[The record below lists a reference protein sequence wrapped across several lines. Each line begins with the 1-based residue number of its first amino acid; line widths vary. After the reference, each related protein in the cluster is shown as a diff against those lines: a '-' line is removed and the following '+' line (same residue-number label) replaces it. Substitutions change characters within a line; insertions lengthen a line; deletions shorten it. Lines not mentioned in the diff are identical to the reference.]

1 MKKKIGL
8 LAMASLLLMTLS
20 GCSQD
25 KSFFDNVSE
34 VNDIINDFVW
44 MKIGLYLLLGTGII
58 MTLVNK
64 FFQITHIKHWMKM
77 TIGKMFHKSVKGH
90 SHHDKASITQFQ
102 ALCTA
107 LAATVGVGNIAGVAS
122 AIVSGGPGAV
132 FWMWIAAIVGMM
144 TSYSEN
150 VLGIYYRKKNADG
163 EWSGGAMYY
172 LRDGLGAKK
181 NCKTLG
187 KVLAILFAIFTIFAS
202 FGIGNM
208 GQINKIVANLEGA
221 FKIEALSNIS
231 ILGTDLYKIIIG
243 LVIMIIAGL
252 IIIGGIK
259 RIAIFA
265 EKVVPFMVCFF
276 IVASLIV
283 IGVNY
288 SQIGNAFTAIFK
300 FAFSPNAAWGGAVGL
315 TISQVITLGFKRGVF
330 SNEAGLGS
338 SVMVNSNSNVQEPAR
353 QGFWGIFEV
362 FVDTIIVC
370 TMTALVIL
378 TSGVIELNTGKLAEG
393 TTGDATLVAKAFD
406 SVFSISG
413 INIGSMFIAI
423 AIFLFAFTT
432 VLGWS
437 HYGTKAWE
445 FLFGVKSTF
454 AYKIFFVFIIIF
466 GAVMTSSL
474 AWDISD
480 TFNGMMMIPNLVGV
494 IVLSPAVYKITK
506 NYKDR
511 VLKHKDI
518 KQMLSNDPEIQK
530 EQEEI
535 LKCVTEIELK
545 NK

>member
-25 KSFFDNVSE
+25 ESFFDNVSE

-480 TFNGMMMIPNLVGV
+480 TFNGMMMIPNLIGV
-494 IVLSPAVYKITK
+494 IVLSPVVYKITK

-518 KQMLSNDPEIQK
+518 KPMLSNDPEIQK

-535 LKCVTEIELK
+535 LKCVTEVELK

>member
-144 TSYSEN
+144 TSYYEN

-518 KQMLSNDPEIQK
+518 KPMLSNDPEIQK

>member
-8 LAMASLLLMTLS
+8 LAMVSLLLMTLS
-20 GCSQD
+20 GCSQE

-34 VNDIINDFVW
+34 INDIINDFVW

-208 GQINKIVANLEGA
+208 GQVNKIVANLEGA

-252 IIIGGIK
+252 IVIGGIK
-259 RIAIFA
+259 RIAVFA

-276 IVASLIV
+276 VVASLIV

-378 TSGVIELNTGKLAEG
+378 TSGVIELSTGKLAEG

-406 SVFSISG
+406 SVFSIGG

-454 AYKIFFVFIIIF
+454 AYKIFFVLIIIF

-494 IVLSPAVYKITK
+494 IVLSPVVYKITK

-518 KQMLSNDPEIQK
+518 KPMLSNDPEIQK

-535 LKCVTEIELK
+535 LKCVTEAELQDK
-545 NK
+545 

>member
-34 VNDIINDFVW
+34 INDIINDFVW

-187 KVLAILFAIFTIFAS
+187 KVLAILFAIFAIFAS

-259 RIAIFA
+259 RIAIF
-265 EKVVPFMVCFF
+265 C
-276 IVASLIV
+276 
-283 IGVNY
+283 
-288 SQIGNAFTAIFK
+288 
-300 FAFSPNAAWGGAVGL
+300 
-315 TISQVITLGFKRGVF
+315 
-330 SNEAGLGS
+330 
-338 SVMVNSNSNVQEPAR
+338 
-353 QGFWGIFEV
+353 
-362 FVDTIIVC
+362 
-370 TMTALVIL
+370 
-378 TSGVIELNTGKLAEG
+378 
-393 TTGDATLVAKAFD
+393 
-406 SVFSISG
+406 
-413 INIGSMFIAI
+413 
-423 AIFLFAFTT
+423 
-432 VLGWS
+432 
-437 HYGTKAWE
+437 
-445 FLFGVKSTF
+445 
-454 AYKIFFVFIIIF
+454 
-466 GAVMTSSL
+466 
-474 AWDISD
+474 
-480 TFNGMMMIPNLVGV
+480 
-494 IVLSPAVYKITK
+494 
-506 NYKDR
+506 
-511 VLKHKDI
+511 
-518 KQMLSNDPEIQK
+518 
-530 EQEEI
+530 
-535 LKCVTEIELK
+535 
-545 NK
+545 

>member
-34 VNDIINDFVW
+34 INDIINDFVW
-44 MKIGLYLLLGTGII
+44 MKMGVYLVLGTGII
-58 MTLVNK
+58 MTVVNK

-208 GQINKIVANLEGA
+208 GQVNKIVANLEGA

-378 TSGVIELNTGKLAEG
+378 TSGVIELSTGKLAEG

-406 SVFSISG
+406 SVFSIGG

-454 AYKIFFVFIIIF
+454 AYRIFFVLIIIF

-518 KQMLSNDPEIQK
+518 KPMLSNDPEIQK

>member
-34 VNDIINDFVW
+34 INDIINDFVW

-77 TIGKMFHKSVKGH
+77 TLGKMFNKSVKGH

-187 KVLAILFAIFTIFAS
+187 NVLAILFAIFTIFAS

-208 GQINKIVANLEGA
+208 GQVNKIVANLEGA

-406 SVFSISG
+406 SVFSIGG

-454 AYKIFFVFIIIF
+454 AYRIFFVLIIIF

-518 KQMLSNDPEIQK
+518 KPMLSNDPEIQK

>member
-8 LAMASLLLMTLS
+8 LAMVSLLLMTLS
-20 GCSQD
+20 GCSQE

-34 VNDIINDFVW
+34 INDIINDFVW

-208 GQINKIVANLEGA
+208 GQVNKIVANLEGA

-252 IIIGGIK
+252 IVIGGIK
-259 RIAIFA
+259 RIAVFA

-378 TSGVIELNTGKLAEG
+378 TSGVIELSTGKLAEG

-406 SVFSISG
+406 SVFSIGG

-454 AYKIFFVFIIIF
+454 AYKIFFVLIIIF

-518 KQMLSNDPEIQK
+518 KPMLSNDPEIQK

-535 LKCVTEIELK
+535 LKCVTEAELQDK
-545 NK
+545 

>member
-466 GAVMTSSL
+466 GAVMASSL

-518 KQMLSNDPEIQK
+518 KPMLSNDPEIQK

>member
-1 MKKKIGL
+1 MRKKIGL
-8 LAMASLLLMTLS
+8 LAVISLILVTLG
-20 GCSQD
+20 GCSQE
-25 KSFFDNVSE
+25 KSFLDNISE
-34 VNDIINDFVW
+34 INGVINDFVW
-44 MKIGLYLLLGTGII
+44 MKIGLYLLLGAGII
-58 MTLVNK
+58 MTVVNK

-90 SHHDKASITQFQ
+90 SDHDKASITQFQ

-132 FWMWIAAIVGMM
+132 FWMWVAAIIGMM

-172 LRDGLGAKK
+172 LRDGLGSKK

-187 KVLAILFAIFTIFAS
+187 KILAILFAVFTILAS

-208 GQINKIVANLEGA
+208 GQVNKIVANLESA

-231 ILGTDLYKIIIG
+231 VLGTDLYKIIIG
-243 LVIMIIAGL
+243 SVIMLISGL
-252 IIIGGIK
+252 IVLGGIK
-259 RIAIFA
+259 RIATFA

-276 IVASLIV
+276 VVASLIV

-288 SQIGNAFTAIFK
+288 SHIGNAFAAIFES
-300 FAFSPNAAWGGAVGL
+300 AFSPNAAWGGAVGL
-315 TISQVITLGFKRGVF
+315 TISQVVTLGFKRGVF

-378 TSGVIELNTGKLAEG
+378 TSGVIDLNTGKLAEG

-406 SVFSISG
+406 SVFAIG
-413 INIGSMFIAI
+413 DVNIGSMFIAV

-445 FLFGVKSTF
+445 FLFGVKSTL
-454 AYKIFFVFIIIF
+454 AYKIFFVLIIIF

-480 TFNGMMMIPNLVGV
+480 TFNGMMMIPNLIGV
-494 IVLSPAVYKITK
+494 LVLSPVVYKITK

-511 VLKHKDI
+511 VFKHKDI
-518 KQMLSNDPEIQK
+518 KPMLSNDPEIQK

-535 LKCVTEIELK
+535 LRRVKDAELQEK
-545 NK
+545 

>member
-1 MKKKIGL
+1 
-8 LAMASLLLMTLS
+8 
-20 GCSQD
+20 
-25 KSFFDNVSE
+25 
-34 VNDIINDFVW
+34 

-288 SQIGNAFTAIFK
+288 SQIGNAFTAIFE

-406 SVFSISG
+406 SVFSIGG

-480 TFNGMMMIPNLVGV
+480 TFNGMMMIPNLIGV
-494 IVLSPAVYKITK
+494 IVLSPVVYKITK

-518 KQMLSNDPEIQK
+518 KPMLSNDPEIQK
-530 EQEEI
+530 QQEEI